1 MCPKNRGQYKS
12 SQPFSGLVSI
22 RGVFIGYTYVSVMCR
37 LCIGYVSVTRRL
49 RDGAYGQRRGGEGG
63 GVAKGEGG
71 SEEGEM
77 AKGRGE
83 TVENTLLTY
92 VSITKKVKILHISTK
107 NTTFVAE
114 KRESVYY

>member
-1 MCPKNRGQYKS
+1 MGYSWN
-12 SQPFSGLVSI
+12 I
-22 RGVFIGYTYVSVMCR
+22 RGVFVGYSWDIRMYRLCVGYVSVMC
-37 LCIGYVSVTRRL
+37 RL

-63 GVAKGEGG
+63 GGVTK
-71 SEEGEM
+71 EEGWQR
-77 AKGRGE
+77 GRGE